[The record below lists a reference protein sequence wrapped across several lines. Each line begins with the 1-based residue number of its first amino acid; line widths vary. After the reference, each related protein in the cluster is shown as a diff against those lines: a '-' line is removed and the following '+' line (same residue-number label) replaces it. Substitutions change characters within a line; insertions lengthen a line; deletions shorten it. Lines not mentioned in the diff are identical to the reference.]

1 MTQANETQLTV
12 DGIFR
17 LIKTGQFGPAEE
29 YCRTFLEQSP
39 DDINVLG
46 LLGAILLKLE
56 RPDDAKL
63 FLERAIRLEPEFAKP
78 YEDLGFLNL
87 QTGDLGRALHYF
99 EEAIRLDPEQPG
111 AWSGLADA
119 LIRNGDE
126 ERARTARRRFLELS
140 PSGRTVAE
148 ASRAWQAGDAGRA
161 EKLCEEVLKAE
172 PANADALRLLAS
184 IATEDERYVIAEGL
198 LKRLVKLAS
207 KHYLAH
213 SDLGRFLGDRG
224 RIPEAIEEL
233 QLAVKLGPNV
243 ADCHRILGDLLS
255 VVGNTEEALAA
266 YDGAL
271 QIEPAD
277 AAALAG
283 RGHALRILGQSAEAI
298 AAYEQCTSLRPDV
311 GDAWWSLATM
321 RGHTFSDEQMSTMRR
336 QLESEDGNAN
346 TRIHMAFA
354 LARAAESHDR
364 YDEAWTHYEQ
374 GSRLKRAQVKYD
386 PVTTEMTHNAMI
398 QTCDSEL
405 LERSGGA
412 DFSKPGPIFVLGLPR
427 SGSTLVEQILA
438 SHSMVEGC
446 GELPYIVMLT
456 SALGGARED
465 GKRYPEVLDEM
476 TADQVLAIG
485 ESYLYHT
492 RAHREDAVPFFTD
505 KMPANFTHVGLIH
518 LALPHARIIDARRH
532 PLDTC
537 VGNFRQLFAQGKN
550 MTYDLYEM
558 AEYYLEYDR
567 IMAHWDKVLP
577 GRVLQVRYEDVVDDL
592 GGQTRRMLDYCGLPF
607 EDACLNFHRNER
619 AVNTASSEQVRQ
631 PIYADS
637 VGYWK
642 NYQSQL
648 DEIKEILAP
657 VIPD

>member
-29 YCRTFLEQSP
+29 YCRSFLEQSP
-39 DDINVLG
+39 NDINVLG

-63 FLERAIRLEPEFAKP
+63 FLEKAIRLEPEFAKP

-87 QTGDLGRALHYF
+87 RTGDLDQAIRYF

-119 LIRNGDE
+119 LIRNGNE
-126 ERARTARRRFLELS
+126 ERAQSARRRFLELS
-140 PSGRTVAE
+140 PSGRTIAE
-148 ASRAWQAGDAGRA
+148 ARRTWHEGDAARA
-161 EKLCEEVLKAE
+161 EELCDEVLKTE
-172 PANADALRLLAS
+172 PANTDALRLLAS
-184 IATEDERYVIAEGL
+184 IATKDERYVIAEGL

-207 KHYLAH
+207 NHYLAH
-213 SDLGRFLGDRG
+213 SELGRFLGDRG
-224 RIPEAIEEL
+224 RIPEAIEEM
-233 QLAVKLGPNV
+233 QTAVELAPDV
-243 ADCHRILGDLLS
+243 AENHQVLGDLQT
-255 VVGNTEEALAA
+255 VVGNTEGALAA
-266 YDGAL
+266 FEDAL
-271 QIEPAD
+271 QLEPTNAS
-277 AAALAG
+277 ALAG
-283 RGHALRILGQSAEAI
+283 RGHALRILGQSADAI
-298 AAYEQCTSLRPDV
+298 AAYEQCTRLRPEV
-311 GDAWWSLATM
+311 GDSWWSLATM
-321 RGHTFSDEQMSTMRR
+321 RGYKFSDDQMSTMRQ
-336 QLESEDGNAN
+336 QLESKNGDEN

-354 LARAAESHDR
+354 LARAAESQNR
-364 YDEAWTHYEQ
+364 YDEAWTQYEH

-405 LERSGGA
+405 LEQSGSA
-412 DFSKPGPIFVLGLPR
+412 DFTEPGPIFIVGMPR
-427 SGSTLVEQILA
+427 SGSTLIEQILA

-465 GKRYPEVLDEM
+465 GKRYPEVLDDM
-476 TADQVLAIG
+476 TADQMLAIG

-492 RAHREDAVPFFTD
+492 RVHREEAVPFFAD

-518 LALPHARIIDARRH
+518 MALPHARIIDARRH

-537 VGNFRQLFAQGKN
+537 IGNFRQLFAQGKN

-567 IMAHWDKVLP
+567 MMAHWDSVLP
-577 GRVLQVRYEDVVDDL
+577 GRVLRVRYEDVVDDL
-592 GGQTRRMLDYCGLPF
+592 EGQTRRMLDYCGLPW

-642 NYQSQL
+642 NYESQL
-648 DEIKEILAP
+648 DEIREILAP
-657 VIPD
+657 AIRD

>member
-1 MTQANETQLTV
+1 MTQANETQLTI

-17 LIKTGQFGPAEE
+17 LIKSGQLGPAEE
-29 YCRTFLEQSP
+29 YCRSFLEQSP

-63 FLERAIRLEPEFAKP
+63 FLEKAIRLEPEFAKP

-87 QTGDLGRALHYF
+87 RTGDLDQAIRYF

-140 PSGRTVAE
+140 PSGRTIAE
-148 ASRAWQAGDAGRA
+148 ASRSWHAGDAARA
-161 EKLCEEVLKAE
+161 EELCEDVLKTD
-172 PANADALRLLAS
+172 PANTDALRLLAS
-184 IATEDERYVIAEGL
+184 IAIEDERYVIAEGL

-207 KHYLAH
+207 NHYLAH
-213 SDLGRFLGDRG
+213 SELGRFLGDRG
-224 RIPEAIEEL
+224 RIPEAIEEM
-233 QLAVKLGPNV
+233 QIAAKLDPNV
-243 ADCHRILGDLLS
+243 ADNHRTLGDLLS
-255 VVGNTEEALAA
+255 VVGNTEDALAA
-266 YDGAL
+266 YEAAL
-271 QIEPAD
+271 QIEPAN

-283 RGHALRILGQSAEAI
+283 RGHALRILGRSAEAI
-298 AAYEQCTSLRPDV
+298 AAYEQCTSQRPDV

-321 RGHTFSDEQMSTMRR
+321 RGYAFSDEQMSTMRQ
-336 QLESEDGNAN
+336 QLESEDGDAN

-354 LARAAESHDR
+354 LARAAESQDR
-364 YDEAWTHYEQ
+364 YDEAWTHYQ
-374 GSRLKRAQVKYD
+374 HGSRLKRAQVKYD
-386 PVTTEMTHNAMI
+386 PVTTEMTHNSMI

-405 LERSGGA
+405 LERSGSA
-412 DFSKPGPIFVLGLPR
+412 DFSEPGPIFVLGMPR

-438 SHSMVEGC
+438 SHSMVEGS

-456 SALGGARED
+456 SALGGTQQD
-465 GKRYPEVLDEM
+465 TKRYPEALDDM

-492 RAHREDAVPFFTD
+492 RSHREQKLPYFTD

-518 LALPHARIIDARRH
+518 MALPHARIIDARRH

-537 VGNFRQLFAQGKN
+537 IGNFRQLFAQGKN
-550 MTYDLYEM
+550 MTYDLYEL

-567 IMAHWDKVLP
+567 IMAHWDTVLP
-577 GRVLQVRYEDVVDDL
+577 GRVLRVRYEDVVADL
-592 GGQTRRMLDYCGLPF
+592 EGQTRRLLDYCGLPY

-619 AVNTASSEQVRQ
+619 PVNTASSEQVRQ

-642 NYQSQL
+642 NYESQL

-657 VIPD
+657 VFPD